1 MTVSRVFFCAASMDG
16 ERRNLV
22 RYENGVTY
30 VRANPAAPF
39 TTGEKARRFAMVA
52 TTVAIVAAVCLVVG
66 GHGGKV
72 SPRVG
77 QRNVHCIH
85 LMAV

>member
-30 VRANPAAPF
+30 VRANPAAP
-39 TTGEKARRFAMVA
+39 
-52 TTVAIVAAVCLVVG
+52 
-66 GHGGKV
+66 HGGKV

-85 LMAV
+85 LMAL